1 MCLAVA
7 GVLAAWP
14 IGSGAA
20 RSAVRPAQ
28 AAAAVTPFRIA
39 VPEAVLTDL
48 RERLARTRFP
58 DEIEGSGWTYG
69 TNLAYLREL
78 VEYWRTDY
86 DWREHEERL
95 NRFPQFTTT
104 IDDLEIHFIHQRSSH
119 ADALPLLLLHGWPS
133 SFYEFTKV
141 IGPLSEP
148 TRFGGRPADAFQ
160 VVVMSLPGYGFS
172 GKPTRPGYGT
182 RRTARI
188 AAELMARLGYERY
201 GAQGGD
207 WGAHILRQLGQIDQ
221 EHLVGFHSNMC
232 RAVPPPGITAPNAG
246 VPPEE
251 RRLIAEA
258 RERTAEGSREGGYG
272 EIQRTRP
279 QTLAYG
285 LNDSPAGQAAW
296 ILEKWR
302 TWSDSGGDPE
312 ARFTKDELLTNI
324 MIYWVT
330 QTANSSARMYYE
342 ARAEPTHYTAGRVEV
357 PVACALFAREIVR
370 WPRRWVEAQYNL
382 VRWTEIPRGGH
393 FAAFEEPL
401 LLVEDVRAFFRD
413 LLDR

>member
-1 MCLAVA
+1 M
-7 GVLAAWP
+7 
-14 IGSGAA
+14 
-20 RSAVRPAQ
+20 
-28 AAAAVTPFRIA
+28 TPFRIA

-78 VEYWRTDY
+78 VEHWRTDY

-148 TRFGGRPADAFQ
+148 TRFGGRAADAFQ

-207 WGAHILRQLGQIDQ
+207 W
-221 EHLVGFHSNMC
+221 
-232 RAVPPPGITAPNAG
+232 
-246 VPPEE
+246 
-251 RRLIAEA
+251 
-258 RERTAEGSREGGYG
+258 
-272 EIQRTRP
+272 
-279 QTLAYG
+279 
-285 LNDSPAGQAAW
+285 
-296 ILEKWR
+296 
-302 TWSDSGGDPE
+302 
-312 ARFTKDELLTNI
+312 
-324 MIYWVT
+324 
-330 QTANSSARMYYE
+330 
-342 ARAEPTHYTAGRVEV
+342 
-357 PVACALFAREIVR
+357 
-370 WPRRWVEAQYNL
+370 
-382 VRWTEIPRGGH
+382 
-393 FAAFEEPL
+393 
-401 LLVEDVRAFFRD
+401 
-413 LLDR
+413 